1 MPAAQQRNIF
11 FIRSPEANCVQ
22 MIQLRN
28 EYGGKPEKTATG
40 FSNRFHHLIGLCEED
55 PELSPAMNSSSWSPG
70 KQPFFC

>member
-1 MPAAQQRNIF
+1 
-11 FIRSPEANCVQ
+11 

-55 PELSPAMNSSSWSPG
+55 PELSPAMNSSSWSTR

>member
-11 FIRSPEANCVQ
+11 FIRSPEANRVQ

-55 PELSPAMNSSSWSPG
+55 PELPPAMNSSLCG
-70 KQPFFC
+70 TRKQPLFC